1 LRPASSS
8 LRDGR
13 GLVVPSRLLTRGCSR
28 RHRLDELVSQNA
40 AKKSTWKWYHVLGL
54 ILLNNLVVMVR
65 PTPAPL
71 ARARFSAAATARSEQ
86 RRLRESTVASLRAP
100 SQAIGITAGSAFYG
114 IGPIAEG
121 SFKSGKIKTEG
132 LDVVADDGPQHVV
145 FESTT
150 ERSDLVIRG
159 ASGTESKVVLA
170 GMDSG
175 ERFSVA
181 STGRDYFAIRQEG
194 VDRISLVTSA
204 DGVTDMLLAP
214 TGAGELV
221 LNNDMSLGVD
231 TIRTRNS
238 TMHIRSGNGQDI
250 ILAPQGAGVVQ
261 VVSALDVA
269 ESLTVGVAADP
280 LMVVDPGTRTVALG
294 TATSRADV
302 SVTGDVSFSDTLTIQ
317 NGGIQ
322 VLNGD
327 VRFGEAD
334 VETSGDLTVSG
345 NVVLG
350 DDSSD
355 LITVRGMVEVQNDEG
370 TAVVTI
376 HPLTGDIEMMG
387 ALSVEKDTE
396 LRGDV
401 VLGSKPTDT
410 VTINAYATQMNS
422 LIATGFVQLGDDD
435 DDTITIYGSLRVRND
450 NNDIVFDVDPYTGD
464 TFTEGSLE
472 VSGSTTFSGSLF
484 LGDGSTDVNGDPE
497 DIIEVRGLTMLNGD
511 VTIKSTLYVWG
522 DTIMKDIYAENV
534 TLIGMLRLRDSN
546 DRVTFDVDP
555 KTGVVHSA
563 GSLTVEGDAQFL
575 EDIVLGDAQ
584 EDHIRFNGQVLMRAA
599 LTTEM
604 DVTIMGNTV
613 MEADATV
620 LGDVDI
626 AGEIAVTG
634 NVFLGSDTGDEIT
647 VSGHL
652 LVKSG
657 VRSTFTVDPTTGDIL
672 SEGSL
677 TARGEA
683 FFENAVEIDA
693 PLTVAG
699 STIIRSEME
708 VEGSTTIGGALDVAG
723 DTDVDGELLV
733 RSRLQV
739 NGDVEFGGTDANEL
753 TLRSHLL
760 LRNSAGSTQ
769 FRVNPAS
776 GDTYAAGSLRVD
788 GVATF
793 ADSAMLGSTS
803 QDLVTVHGT
812 SVLKA
817 DVTAEHNVAIE
828 GELDVHG
835 LTTVRSDMVV
845 HGNVQLG
852 DDVSDTITVVG
863 DFKILDTAGAVKFA
877 IDSDTGDSLTQGSM
891 RVHGNLDVNGYL
903 TTPEFIVEHLFVDR
917 INERT
922 KDAGVMIEGVRF
934 RDGGIDWTKAHEI
947 YEMVDQAGVTVEGVN
962 MKDGAAILSGKRTGS
977 SPAGEIDLLTLVNSG
992 HDSSMADTMTTM
1004 KWRQYYEDSLGNHA
1018 PVDSGSITVGTANDW
1033 TELSS
1038 THNSYMAFNTVQGGV
1053 LAERMRITPD
1063 GDVKINDDKVVLRA
1077 ATGDAEISGDMYV
1090 GGDSMSRQLHVSS
1103 SESEAVVRL
1112 ISGGSHDAKLSLV
1125 SPLVVAVPESCV
1137 PNPGTPTAN
1146 CDPHPA
1152 GTFILGDPASCGT
1165 GCDYTAPSAGT
1176 TSTFDI
1182 LNDGDP
1188 TDEAVLRF
1196 TDGLISE
1203 GGGGNDLLTI
1213 TDKGDTGDLFISGNV
1228 EVGHTDST
1236 AVHKLV
1242 VQSGAD
1248 AEVLVTAGEASDAA
1262 VIVTSGVDQKAR
1274 LVLVDPA
1281 DDGDGSI
1288 FEIYNDGAA
1297 NTLPALR
1304 FADGDRNDLVSI
1316 IDVGGIGELHVTGDA
1331 QFGDSDALG
1340 PRTVSVQSN
1349 TTSTLNVIAGEGS
1362 DAFIKITSGLNQQAQ
1377 LVLLDPVE
1385 EPATC
1390 VEAAAVSVPGDKLAC
1405 ESVSALSDSTAC
1417 EAVMLLADPTTVACD
1432 YTPSSNGNRLWADG
1446 TNDMGAEFRI
1456 FNDGAAVD
1464 YPTLRITDGGRGHTG
1479 TDPENTL
1486 MTITDRGTIGD
1497 LAVTGNGL
1505 FGGPTAVGERTL
1517 TVQSSEEARLEVTAA
1532 GDNPARVV
1540 ITSAPENRAIL
1551 SLTDPGVD
1559 DGTGLMVGAST
1570 FELLNDGSEVN
1581 PRFKITD
1588 GVNEMMRIEDQ
1599 GDTGDIV
1606 VSGNGQFGGPSAINA
1621 RTLTVQSGDAANI
1634 EVFSGPS
1641 ADATLTVQAGAN
1653 QDAKVILYDP
1663 AEGASRSEFQIL
1675 NKGGEAL
1682 PTLEITDGDHGGGNA
1697 MLTIVDTGSYG
1708 DITVSGS
1715 GTFGGSTINE
1725 DRTLAVISG
1734 MQATISVES
1743 GDAYDATV
1751 TITAGIDRDSK
1762 LILADTAGSSA
1773 GSVGSSFEIVNV
1785 GASNVNPELQITNG
1799 VSLMATFIDKGDTGD
1814 LQVTGDG
1821 VIGGPDSIGPRSLLV
1836 QSTEEASLEVV
1847 SGASR
1852 DAILTITSGV
1862 DRNAKLQLVDPADG
1876 TDGSTFNLFNYG
1888 ADNDFPKFK
1897 ITDVD
1902 DNELLHV
1909 VDKGDTGD
1917 FYVSGSAIFGGPSAF
1932 GERSLTVQSDD
1943 SAAMNVV
1950 SGAGNDATF
1959 TITAGDNHDAKL
1971 MLVDPA
1977 SGLAGSTFNIFN
1989 NGGENVEPELRIT
2002 DVDDNVM
2009 MTLTDRGSTA
2019 TLAVTG
2025 DATFGGPD
2033 AVGPRSVT
2041 VQAGGTGGIASME
2054 IISGN
2059 VDDAILTI
2067 NSGADQDSKLVFVD
2081 TASGID
2087 GATFELVNRGG
2098 ENVLPAFEIT
2108 DGVNTLI
2115 TIKDNGAFG
2124 DMEVSGKVDCVN
2136 FVASGS
2142 VTLGD
2147 GLADEIVINGHIR
2160 QEDITFDANSDGT
2173 ALTLRFTDPTEPRI
2187 ITFPEETGIVLT
2199 STSAESAL
2207 EIVGELTA
2215 GSIVPGFGSIVTT
2228 NNIETVGSG
2237 TITAGGQFTATSDID
2252 CQGSVQ
2258 LGDEAEDNIYVAG
2271 TVASGAL
2278 HATTH
2283 LTTLPLDHQTT
2294 KLYPIMH

>member
-1 LRPASSS
+1 MTSKALAAPGGPQAARGKPRGAGSV
-8 LRDGR
+8 
-13 GLVVPSRLLTRGCSR
+13 GLVADLSNKLARQRKQ
-28 RHRLDELVSQNA
+28 LDELVSQNA

-54 ILLNNLVVMVR
+54 ILLNNLVVM
-65 PTPAPL
+65 
-71 ARARFSAAATARSEQ
+71 
-86 RRLRESTVASLRAP
+86 
-100 SQAIGITAGSAFYG
+100 AIGITGITAGSAFYG
-114 IGPIAEG
+114 VGPIAEG
-121 SFKSGKIKTEG
+121 SFQSGKIKTEG

-150 ERSDLVIRG
+150 DRSDLVIRG

-194 VDRISLVTSA
+194 VDRISLVTSG
-204 DGVTDMLLAP
+204 GVTDMLLAP

-221 LNNDMSLGVD
+221 VNNDMSLGVD

-238 TMHIRSGNGQDI
+238 TMNIRSGNGKDI

-269 ESLTVGVAADP
+269 EQLTVGSAADP
-280 LMVVDPGTRTVALG
+280 LMVVDPATRTVALG
-294 TATSRADV
+294 TSTSRADV

-327 VRFGEAD
+327 VRFGDAD

-350 DDSSD
+350 DDASD

-484 LGDGSTDVNGDPE
+484 LGDGSTDLNGDPE

-546 DRVTFDVDP
+546 DQVTFDVDP

-563 GSLTVEGDAQFL
+563 GSLTVQGNAQFM

-626 AGEIAVTG
+626 AGEISVLG
-634 NVFLGSDTGDEIT
+634 NVFLGSGSEDEIT
-647 VSGHL
+647 LSGHL

-677 TARGEA
+677 TVRGEA
-683 FFENAVEIDA
+683 FFENALEIDA

-699 STIIRSEME
+699 STIIRAGMQ
-708 VEGSTTIGGALDVAG
+708 VDGSTNIGGALDVSG
-723 DTDVDGELLV
+723 DTEVTGELLV
-733 RSRLQV
+733 QSRLQV

-793 ADSAMLGSTS
+793 ADSAMLGSTA

-817 DVTAEHNVAIE
+817 DVTAEHNVAIQ

-835 LTTVRSDMVV
+835 VTTVRSNMVV

-852 DDVSDTITVVG
+852 DDVSDMITVVG

-877 IDSDTGDSLTQGSM
+877 IDSETGDSLTQGSM
-891 RVHGNLDVNGYL
+891 RVNGNLDVNGYL

-962 MKDGAAILSGKRTGS
+962 MKEGAAILSGKRTGA
-977 SPAGEIDLLTLVNSG
+977 SPSGEIDLLTLVNSG

-1004 KWRQYYEDSLGNHA
+1004 KWRQYYDDTLGRHA

-1033 TELSS
+1033 NELSS
-1038 THNSYMAFNTVQGGV
+1038 THNSYMAFNTVQAGFV
-1053 LAERMRITPD
+1053 AERMRITPE
-1063 GDVKINDDKVVLRA
+1063 GDLKINTDKVVLRA
-1077 ATGDAEISGDMYV
+1077 ATGNAEISGDMYV
-1090 GGDSMSRQLHVSS
+1090 GGDSMARQLQVSS
-1103 SESEAVVRL
+1103 SENEAVVRL
-1112 ISGGSHDAKLSLV
+1112 ISGGSHDSKLSLV
-1125 SPLVVAVPESCV
+1125 SPLVVQVHESC
-1137 PNPGTPTAN
+1137 TPAVATPSAN
-1146 CDPHPA
+1146 CNAHPA
-1152 GTFILGDPASCGT
+1152 GTFILGNAATCGV

-1176 TSTFDI
+1176 QSIFDI
-1182 LNDGDP
+1182 LNDGNP
-1188 TDEAVLRF
+1188 TDDAALRF

-1203 GGGGNDLLTI
+1203 GGGGHDLLTI
-1213 TDKGDTGDLFISGNV
+1213 TDKGTTGDLFISGNV
-1228 EVGHTDST
+1228 EIGHADST

-1242 VQSGAD
+1242 VHSGAD

-1281 DDGDGSI
+1281 DDGDGAI
-1288 FEIYNDGAA
+1288 FEIYNDGASNA
-1297 NTLPALR
+1297 LPALR
-1304 FADGDRNDLVSI
+1304 FADGDQNDLVSI

-1331 QFGDSDALG
+1331 QFGDHDALG

-1362 DAFIKITSGLNQQAQ
+1362 NAFIKITSGLNQQAQ

-1385 EPATC
+1385 TPATC
-1390 VEAAAVSVPGDKLAC
+1390 LETAAVSVPGDKSAC
-1405 ESVSALSDSTAC
+1405 DLIVALGDSTAC
-1417 EAVMLLADPTTVACD
+1417 DAVLLQADPANPLALACS

-1446 TNDMGAEFRI
+1446 TNDMGAEFKI

-1479 TDPENTL
+1479 ANAENTL
-1486 MTITDRGTIGD
+1486 MTIMDRGTIGD
-1497 LAVTGNGL
+1497 LSVTGNGL
-1505 FGGPTAVGERTL
+1505 FGGPTAVGDRVL
-1517 TVQSSEEARLEVTAA
+1517 TVQSTEEARLEVTAN
-1532 GDNPARVV
+1532 GNNPARVV

-1551 SLTDPGVD
+1551 SLVDPGVD

-1606 VSGNGQFGGPSAINA
+1606 VSGNGQFGGASAINA

-1641 ADATLTVQAGAN
+1641 SDATLTVQAGAN

-1663 AEGASRSEFQIL
+1663 AQGASRSEFQIL

-1682 PTLEITDGDHGGGNA
+1682 PTLEITDGAHGGGNA

-1715 GTFGGSTINE
+1715 GTFGGATINE

-1751 TITAGIDRDSK
+1751 TITAGIDRDAK
-1762 LILADTAGSSA
+1762 LILADTAGSG

-1821 VIGGPDSIGPRSLLV
+1821 VIGGPTSIGPRSLLV

-1852 DAILTITSGV
+1852 DAIMTITSGT
-1862 DRNAKLQLVDPADG
+1862 DRDAKLQLVDPAAG
-1876 TDGSTFNLFNYG
+1876 TAGSTFNLFNYG
-1888 ADNDFPKFK
+1888 ADNAFPKFK
-1897 ITDVD
+1897 ITDAD

-1917 FYVSGSAIFGGPSAF
+1917 FYVSGSAIFGGPAAF
-1932 GERSLTVQSDD
+1932 GGRSLTVQSDD
-1943 SAAMNVV
+1943 SASMNVV

-2025 DATFGGPD
+2025 DATFGGPT
-2033 AVGPRSVT
+2033 AVGARSVT
-2041 VQAGGTGGIASME
+2041 VQAGGTGGVASME

-2059 VDDAILTI
+2059 VDDALLTI
-2067 NSGADQDSKLVFVD
+2067 NSGADMDSKLVFVD
-2081 TASGID
+2081 TAAGID
-2087 GATFELVNRGG
+2087 GAVFELVNRGG
-2098 ENVLPAFEIT
+2098 QNVLPAFEIT

-2115 TIKDNGAFG
+2115 TIQDNGAFG
-2124 DMEVSGKVDCVN
+2124 DMEVTGRVTCVN
-2136 FVASGS
+2136 FVASGA

-2173 ALTLRFTDPTEPRI
+2173 ALTLRFTDPTAPRI

-2199 STSAESAL
+2199 STSASSSL
-2207 EIVGELTA
+2207 EIVGELSQ

-2237 TITAGGQFTATSDID
+2237 TITSGGAFTATSDID
-2252 CQGSVQ
+2252 CQGNVQ
-2258 LGDEAEDNIYVAG
+2258 LGDDVADNIYVAG
-2271 TVASGAL
+2271 TVASGRLLSLFTSPSHTRHGISRSPRLLVAYMCRY
-2278 HATTH
+2278 H
-2283 LTTLPLDHQTT
+2283 LRAINGLIIRECG
-2294 KLYPIMH
+2294 KG

>member
-1 LRPASSS
+1 MIQMLFA
-8 LRDGR
+8 L
-13 GLVVPSRLLTRGCSR
+13 C
-28 RHRLDELVSQNA
+28 A
-40 AKKSTWKWYHVLGL
+40 
-54 ILLNNLVVMVR
+54 
-65 PTPAPL
+65 
-71 ARARFSAAATARSEQ
+71 
-86 RRLRESTVASLRAP
+86 
-100 SQAIGITAGSAFYG
+100 QAIGITAGSAFYG

-150 ERSDLVIRG
+150 DRSDLVIRG
-159 ASGTESKVVLA
+159 ASGLESKVVLA

-204 DGVTDMLLAP
+204 GVTDMLLAP

-221 LNNDMSLGVD
+221 INNDMSLGVD

-269 ESLTVGVAADP
+269 DTLTVGVAADP
-280 LMVVDPGTRTVALG
+280 LMVVDPVSRTVALG

-327 VRFGEAD
+327 VRFGAAD

-355 LITVRGMVEVQNDEG
+355 LITVRGMVEVQNADG

-376 HPLTGDIEMMG
+376 HPLTGDIEMNG

-450 NNDIVFDVDPYTGD
+450 NNDIVFDVDPYTGN

-546 DRVTFDVDP
+546 DQVTFDVDP

-563 GSLTVEGDAQFL
+563 GSLTVEGNAQFM
-575 EDIVLGDAQ
+575 EDIVLGDEQ
-584 EDHIRFNGQVLMRAA
+584 SDHIRFNGQVLMRSA

-613 MEADATV
+613 MEADARV

-626 AGEIAVTG
+626 AGEIEVRG
-634 NVFLGSDTGDEIT
+634 DVLLGSDSTDEIT
-647 VSGHL
+647 VFGNL
-652 LVKSG
+652 LVKNG
-657 VRSTFTVDPTTGDIL
+657 VRSTFTVDPITGNMR

-677 TARGEA
+677 IARGEA
-683 FFENAVEIDA
+683 FFEDEVTIDA

-699 STIIRSEME
+699 STTIRSEMQ
-708 VEGSTTIGGALDVAG
+708 VEGSTTIGGALDVVG
-723 DTDVDGELLV
+723 DTEVDGELLV

-877 IDSDTGDSLTQGSM
+877 IASDTGDSITQGSM

-922 KDAGVMIEGVRF
+922 KNAGVMIEGVRF

-962 MKDGAAILSGKRTGS
+962 MKDGAAILSGKRTGA
-977 SPAGEIDLLTLVNSG
+977 SPAGEIDLLTLINSG
-992 HDSSMADTMTTM
+992 HDSSMEDTMTTM
-1004 KWRQYYEDSLGNHA
+1004 KWRQYYEDSQGNHA

-1077 ATGDAEISGDMYV
+1077 ATGSAEISGDMYV
-1090 GGDSMSRQLHVSS
+1090 GGDSMSRQLQVSS
-1103 SESEAVVRL
+1103 TESEAVVRL
-1112 ISGGSHDAKLSLV
+1112 ISGGSHDAKISLV

-1137 PNPGTPTAN
+1137 PTPATPGAN
-1146 CDPHPA
+1146 CNPHPA
-1152 GTFILGDPASCGT
+1152 GTFILGNPASCGA
-1165 GCDYTAPSAGT
+1165 GCDYTPPSAGT

-1188 TDEAVLRF
+1188 SDEAVLRF

-1203 GGGGNDLLTI
+1203 GGGGHDLMTI

-1236 AVHKLV
+1236 AMHQLV

-1281 DDGDGSI
+1281 DDDDGAI
-1288 FEIYNDGAA
+1288 FEIYNDGAS
-1297 NTLPALR
+1297 NLLPALR
-1304 FADGDRNDLVSI
+1304 FADGDHNDLVSI

-1331 QFGDSDALG
+1331 QFGEVDALG

-1385 EPATC
+1385 APATC
-1390 VEAAAVSVPGDKLAC
+1390 VETAAANSVPGDKLRC
-1405 ESVSALSDSTAC
+1405 ESVVALSDSTAC
-1417 EAVMLLADPTTVACD
+1417 DAVMLLADAATAACT

-1479 TDPENTL
+1479 ADAENTL
-1486 MTITDRGTIGD
+1486 MTITDRGKVGD

-1517 TVQSSEEARLEVTAA
+1517 TVQSSEEARIEVTAA

-1621 RTLTVQSGDAANI
+1621 RTLTVQSRDAANI

-1653 QDAKVILYDP
+1653 QDAKIILYDP

-1675 NKGGEAL
+1675 NKGGEAR
-1682 PTLEITDGDHGGGNA
+1682 PTLEITDGDHGGGNM
-1697 MLTIVDTGSYG
+1697 MLKIVDTGSYG

-1751 TITAGIDRDSK
+1751 TITAGVDRDSK
-1762 LILADTAGSSA
+1762 LILADTAGASA

-1814 LQVTGDG
+1814 LHVTGDG

-1876 TDGSTFNLFNYG
+1876 SDGSTFNLFNYG
-1888 ADNDFPKFK
+1888 ADNSFPKFK

-1917 FYVSGSAIFGGPSAF
+1917 FYVSGSATFGGPSAF
-1932 GERSLTVQSDD
+1932 GERTLTVQSDD
-1943 SAAMNVV
+1943 SASMNVV

-1959 TITAGDNHDAKL
+1959 TITAGENHDAKL

-2002 DVDDNVM
+2002 DGDDNVM

-2025 DATFGGPD
+2025 DATFGGPA

-2041 VQAGGTGGIASME
+2041 VQAGGTGGVASME

-2081 TASGID
+2081 TATGID

-2115 TIKDNGAFG
+2115 TIRDNGAFG
-2124 DMEVSGKVDCVN
+2124 DMEVSGRVDCVN
-2136 FVASGS
+2136 FEASGS

-2199 STSAESAL
+2199 STSAESSL
-2207 EIVGELTA
+2207 EIVGELTS

-2252 CQGSVQ
+2252 CQGDVQ
-2258 LGDEAEDNIYVAG
+2258 LGDAADDDIYVAG
-2271 TVASGAL
+2271 TVASGMTSHPYLAF
-2278 HATTH
+2278 TTSLISLGH
-2283 LTTLPLDHQTT
+2283 LARRVGLLLTPCCVCVPVRACRHNFC
-2294 KLYPIMH
+2294 P